1 MTPVEFETR
10 HGPCWERLSELLA
23 AVSSGGAS
31 SSPDIGSLPRLYRE
45 TCQHLALARDRG
57 YPQHLV
63 DRLNELA
70 RRGHEVLY
78 RPRTRFLSQAW
89 HFIAVDFPERVR
101 AERVLMLISAAA
113 FLLPLVAL
121 GLLLQ
126 RFPSLVHSTLEPGM
140 LIDIERMYA
149 PGGGSIGKLRS
160 GDTDLMMFGHYIN
173 NNIGISFQ
181 VFATGIV
188 PFIGPM
194 FYLLL
199 NGIIIGS
206 VAGHLTHIGFGGT
219 FWPFVSG
226 HGSFELTAIVI
237 SGGAGLMLSRAL
249 VAPGD
254 MTRRDALVAAA
265 RDAVRIMYGV
275 VLMLV
280 IAAAIEAFWSSSRWT
295 PAWVKYSAAAVLW
308 AAVAYYFVF
317 QGRARGATLWTW
329 KR

>member
-1 MTPVEFETR
+1 MTPVEFEVR
-10 HGPCWERLSELLA
+10 HGAGWDRLEALLA
-23 AVSSGGAS
+23 AASSGDAS
-31 SSPDIGSLPRLYRE
+31 TPDIVTLPRLYRE

-57 YPQHLV
+57 YPPHLV

-70 RRGHEVLY
+70 RRGHETLY
-78 RPRTRFLSQAW
+78 RPRTRFLAQAW

-101 AERVLMLISAAA
+101 AERGLMLLSAAA
-113 FLLPLVAL
+113 FFLPLAAL

-126 RFPSLVHSTLEPGM
+126 HFPVLVHSTLEPEM
-140 LIDIERMYA
+140 LVDIERMYA
-149 PGGGSIGKLRS
+149 PGGDSIGKLRS
-160 GDTDLMMFGHYIN
+160 GDTDFMMFGHYIN

-188 PFIGPM
+188 PFLGPM
-194 FYLLL
+194 FYLLF
-199 NGIIIGS
+199 NGIVIGS

-237 SGGAGLMLSRAL
+237 AGGAGLMLSRAL

-254 MTRRDALVAAA
+254 LPRRTALMVAA
-265 RDAVRIMYGV
+265 RGAVQIMYGV

-308 AAVAYYFVF
+308 ATVAYYFLF
-317 QGRARGATLWTW
+317 QGRARGATPWTW